1 MQIVHIRFYEE
12 LNDHLLREQRRRTF
26 AWECAAGAT
35 VRGVLEVLG
44 VPAAEVDLILVDGE
58 SAAFDRELH
67 DGDRVSVYP
76 KFESFDI
83 AAVQRLRSAPLR
95 EPRFLAD
102 GHLARLARYL
112 RLLGFDTLC
121 PMTADATRK
130 IRTARDEKR
139 VILTRSRRLAADPRL
154 THALLVLAEDP
165 REQLAEI
172 VDRLHLHD
180 AARPFTRCLLCNERV
195 VEVEKGAIAERL
207 EAETR
212 AHFDAFR
219 RCPHCDR
226 VYWEG
231 SHHRRLSRL
240 IERVLQRRAP

>member
-1 MQIVHIRFYEE
+1 MRVIHLRFYEE
-12 LNDHLLREQRRRTF
+12 LNDHLPREQRRRTF
-26 AWECAAGAT
+26 AWECAAGTT
-35 VRGVLEVLG
+35 VRGVVEALG
-44 VPAAEVDLILVDGE
+44 VPPAEVDLILANGE
-58 SAAFDRELH
+58 SAAFDREVH

-83 AAVQRLRSAPLR
+83 AAVQRLRGAPLR
-95 EPRFLAD
+95 DIRFLAD

-130 IRTARDEKR
+130 IRAARDEKR
-139 VILTRSRRLAADPRL
+139 IVLTRSRRLAADPRL

-165 REQLAEI
+165 GEQLAEI
-172 VDRLHLHD
+172 VDRLHLHE
-180 AARPFTRCLLCNERV
+180 AVRPFTRCLLCNEPV
-195 VEVEKGAIAERL
+195 VEVEKSAVAERL

-219 RCPHCDR
+219 RCPRCDR